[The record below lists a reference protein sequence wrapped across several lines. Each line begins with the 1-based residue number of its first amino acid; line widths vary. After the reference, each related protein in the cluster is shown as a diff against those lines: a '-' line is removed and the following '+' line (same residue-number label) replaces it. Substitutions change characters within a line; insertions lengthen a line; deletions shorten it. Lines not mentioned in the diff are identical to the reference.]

1 MARATQ
7 SAHPVETLRENTQ
20 SLEASV
26 LVCLAKPSKN
36 AVHALRTTTR
46 RIEAQLELLSMLPNL
61 PPHDK
66 PRRKAHRLLKKL
78 RHAAGQVRDID
89 VQRDL
94 IRDEADQSGRANG
107 TLRKEARHLRREL
120 KQRRDT
126 EAGHL
131 LDMLQKQ
138 RSKLPIIFEKLLD
151 ALAPAESLTLT
162 EARLTSLVRDW
173 YAQHCGNQPS
183 ASPPQEPARLH
194 QIRKHAKLA
203 RYLAESAPQSATNA
217 HRLAAHFDNLQ
228 QAGGEWHDWLLLADI
243 AAGELGK
250 SAQLPDL
257 FTAHADRSLDLYKRR
272 LRHKM

>member
-7 SAHPVETLRENTQ
+7 SAHPIATLRENTQ

-26 LVCLAKPSKN
+26 LVCLAKPGKK

-46 RIEAQLELLSMLPNL
+46 RIEAQLELLSMLPDL

-66 PRRKAHRLLKKL
+66 PRRKALRLLKKL

-94 IRDEADQSGRANG
+94 IRDEAAQNGHANRS
-107 TLRKEARHLRREL
+107 LRKEARHLRREL
-120 KQRRDT
+120 KQQRDT

-131 LDMLQKQ
+131 LDLLQKH
-138 RSKLPIIFEKLLD
+138 RGKLPIVFGKLLH
-151 ALAPAESLTLT
+151 ALAPAESLSLT
-162 EARLTSLVRDW
+162 EARLTSLVREW
-173 YAQHCGNQPS
+173 YAQHIGDQTSAAPS
-183 ASPPQEPARLH
+183 QEPAHLH

-203 RYLAESAPQSATNA
+203 RYLAESAPQSAANA
-217 HRLAAHFDNLQ
+217 RRLATHFENLQ

-250 SAQLPDL
+250 SAELPDL
-257 FTAHADRSLDLYKRR
+257 FSAHADHSLDLYKRR